1 MEDRP
6 LTSTSKKLFSIAFLS
21 ISTLFSLAWFIISIN
36 LLVSQFHTSSPIV
49 GFDKGSMHMLG
60 IGFGLLFLTV
70 GGVTQGLLQKK
81 LTPRHE
87 AFFHKSPDYKFIG
100 DDSFPSISSLYSSQ
114 IRKKQGYN
122 TCDDFTYRW
131 LLYRKSYYAKHEIFC
146 SKIINNKPTIK
157 NQHHH

>member
-21 ISTLFSLAWFIISIN
+21 ILTLSSLAWFIISIN
-36 LLVSQFHTSSPIV
+36 LLVSQFHTSSPII
-49 GFDKGSMHMLG
+49 GFDKGSMYMLG
-60 IGFGLLFLTV
+60 IGFGLLFLTI

-87 AFFHKSPDYKFIG
+87 AFFTRALIINLLVTIA
-100 DDSFPSISSLYSSQ
+100 FPQLAHYTVARYAQ
-114 IRKKQGYN
+114 KQGYN

-131 LLYRKSYYAKHEIFC
+131 LLYSKSYYTKHEIFC